1 MKKLPSIYKNNIIMK
16 SHNNKICYVK
26 DNNKKE
32 TTNDILNNIFS
43 GYHIPYHI
51 KVQITTKNKIFNT
64 YLTARGNNYLL
75 TIQNELIK
83 LSDIIDIKRI
93 S

>member
-1 MKKLPSIYKNNIIMK
+1 MKKLPSIYKNTNTMK
-16 SHNNKICYVK
+16 DHNNKMCYVN
-26 DNNKKE
+26 NNKE
-32 TTNDILNNIFS
+32 TINDILNNIFS

-51 KVQITTKNKIFNT
+51 KVQITTKSKVFNT

>member
-1 MKKLPSIYKNNIIMK
+1 MKKLPSIYKNNNIMK
-16 SHNNKICYVK
+16 SHNNKIYYVK

-51 KVQITTKNKIFNT
+51 KVQITTKSKVFNT